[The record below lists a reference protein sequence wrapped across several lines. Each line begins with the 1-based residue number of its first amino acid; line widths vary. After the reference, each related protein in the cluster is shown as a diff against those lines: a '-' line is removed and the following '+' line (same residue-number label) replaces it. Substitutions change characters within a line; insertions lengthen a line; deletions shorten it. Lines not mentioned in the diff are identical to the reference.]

1 MTKKPLQICFKSTS
15 ANTGTIEKVCKDG
28 GSAEPPNP
36 KRKEKKMFEFSEI
49 VALYVDVISVALPFT
64 ITFWLCDFV
73 VCTILKAAFGG
84 RFDFKSWR

>member
-1 MTKKPLQICFKSTS
+1 MQICFNRTS
-15 ANTGTIEKVCKDG
+15 AFTGSVEKVCKG
-28 GSAEPPNP
+28 GGPSGPPNP
-36 KRKEKKMFEFSEI
+36 KRKEKNMFDFTEI

-64 ITFWLCDFV
+64 IVFWLCDFV

>member
-1 MTKKPLQICFKSTS
+1 MRTLVQLKKFARAAVPQNRQTS
-15 ANTGTIEKVCKDG
+15 KER
-28 GSAEPPNP
+28 
-36 KRKEKKMFEFSEI
+36 RKNMFDFTEI

>member
-1 MTKKPLQICFKSTS
+1 
-15 ANTGTIEKVCKDG
+15 
-28 GSAEPPNP
+28 
-36 KRKEKKMFEFSEI
+36 MFVFSEI

>member
-1 MTKKPLQICFKSTS
+1 
-15 ANTGTIEKVCKDG
+15 
-28 GSAEPPNP
+28 
-36 KRKEKKMFEFSEI
+36 MFEFSEI

-84 RFDFKSWR
+84 RFPCFRVCACFCAVADFRFFRQRQRHLSPGHPSC